1 MDEEIF
7 KYRINSV
14 HLKDGDPFAPG
25 KINVFVGANN
35 CGKTQL
41 LKDML
46 AYITGIRTPAVVLNE
61 LEIPYPETWDTLEQ
75 AYDMKIVEANQN
87 KQLRHIS
94 PTLDEDPTGPMSS
107 DIRNALSYWLK
118 SDKREFRA
126 ATGAGLVTY
135 LNTDNRLKMVMSQ
148 PVQQNLQKRG
158 ARNALEALYIS
169 GADSTEKVR
178 QCIKKIFDK
187 DIFLNPFNL
196 GNASVRLDIRRV
208 GQIKDGEEIYG
219 NHTRVKVVKN
229 KVAPPFKK
237 AEFDI
242 MYGEGI
248 SRSGEIVDLGV
259 EYNVIKKSG
268 SWFSYGESKLGQGRE
283 TVKQLVMDNPEL
295 AEELTQKIVEA
306 MENGVQPTTK

>member
-14 HLKDGDPFAPG
+14 HLKDGDSFAPG

-107 DIRNALSYWLK
+107 DIRNTLSYWLK

-169 GADSTEKVR
+169 GTDSTEKVR

-196 GNASVRLDIRRV
+196 GTL
-208 GQIKDGEEIYG
+208 
-219 NHTRVKVVKN
+219 
-229 KVAPPFKK
+229 
-237 AEFDI
+237 
-242 MYGEGI
+242 
-248 SRSGEIVDLGV
+248 
-259 EYNVIKKSG
+259 EYRIG
-268 SWFSYGESKLGQGRE
+268 TDFSFVSANPQEAF
-283 TVKQLVMDNPEL
+283 KQLSSFPLLD
-295 AEELTQKIVEA
+295 TQ
-306 MENGVQPTTK
+306 GD

>member
-14 HLKDGDPFAPG
+14 HLKDGDSFAPG
-25 KINVFVGANN
+25 KINIFVGANN

-94 PTLDEDPTGPMSS
+94 PTLDEDPTGPMFS
-107 DIRNALSYWLK
+107 DIRNSLSYWLK

-196 GNASVRLDIRRV
+196 GTL
-208 GQIKDGEEIYG
+208 
-219 NHTRVKVVKN
+219 
-229 KVAPPFKK
+229 
-237 AEFDI
+237 
-242 MYGEGI
+242 
-248 SRSGEIVDLGV
+248 
-259 EYNVIKKSG
+259 EYRIG
-268 SWFSYGESKLGQGRE
+268 TDFSFVSANPQEAF
-283 TVKQLVMDNPEL
+283 KQLSSFPLLDTQGDGMRSVLGIVSAIVSVKSSTDFLIIFSNLRKCWKGLLYQAFPAFCVSEDTPHIM
-295 AEELTQKIVEA
+295 AFRSLTWR
-306 MENGVQPTTK
+306 